1 MNQGEGS
8 VLNVKFHIQPD
19 HLSLEKL
26 VLFSHAIN
34 LALCQ
39 TWLTPVNPIRINV
52 VQNINVSTFGLN
64 ITYIIDYIV
73 KLWRIVYFHKKINHW
88 GHGVFYVRETTWRT
102 KHFTH
107 LMLWLTTWQY
117 YRLFVFF
124 LFFFRPVILYLLS
137 LYERFKRRS
146 FRFSPA
152 SRLRI
157 SNENHLAL

>member
-73 KLWRIVYFHKKINHW
+73 KL
-88 GHGVFYVRETTWRT
+88 
-102 KHFTH
+102 
-107 LMLWLTTWQY
+107 
-117 YRLFVFF
+117 
-124 LFFFRPVILYLLS
+124 
-137 LYERFKRRS
+137 
-146 FRFSPA
+146 
-152 SRLRI
+152 
-157 SNENHLAL
+157 